1 MGNPCLEFKEA
12 RSLMVGIC
20 SQLTT
25 IDGVKVLPSERILAE
40 QNLKENVKQLE
51 LFIEQENRRKSLLT
65 KEQREEK
72 FSKEKR
78 K

>member
-51 LFIEQENRRKSLLT
+51 LFIEQENKRKTLLT